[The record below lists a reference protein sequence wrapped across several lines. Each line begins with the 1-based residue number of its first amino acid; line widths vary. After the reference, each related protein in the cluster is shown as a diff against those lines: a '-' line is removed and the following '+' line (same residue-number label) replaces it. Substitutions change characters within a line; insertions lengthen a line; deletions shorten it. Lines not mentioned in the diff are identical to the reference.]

1 MNEAQVSEEWRKAS
15 LHYVAAMNM
24 YVARG
29 LSEGWENVGP
39 EPEDDR
45 AHLAEEVLNAS
56 GVPIALATQPP
67 CDLCSH
73 QPGAHFC

>member
-1 MNEAQVSEEWRKAS
+1 MNEAQVSDEWCNAS
-15 LHYVAAMNM
+15 LHYVASVNM

-45 AHLAEEVLNAS
+45 AHLAEEVLNAVRRANRAGDTS
-56 GVPIALATQPP
+56 AL
-67 CDLCSH
+67 
-73 QPGAHFC
+73 